1 MQKQIGEQ
9 LDNLAACSGHSVA
22 LDTETT
28 GLHWYQDTPIGIG
41 WYCPGAESEGYIDLR
56 EEGMLELVQQTILAW
71 DLDRTT
77 VICHNMKFDFHF
89 LGISPRMFKR
99 KLDTTVMIHLLD
111 SRHRKALKDAEITFL
126 NKRTKTEHV
135 TSHGRKKIWEWDVD
149 DVAAYCID
157 DCKSTWELAEYLM
170 PYMRQLFVTTLLRD
184 DMEYL
189 GELWEIERHGLNV
202 DLEFTAYGV
211 ARLQQDIDYLEEQ
224 LFKGVG
230 YRFNW
235 RSAQQLSEA
244 LYDHL
249 GIEKPVDPYAD
260 ADGVYRGKFAHR
272 TKYNSTSTNTFIL
285 LEKVTV
291 PAGYKHPLTGEVYA
305 EEHVGHPLGD
315 IISLLREAVKLQ
327 NVLKKWPK
335 LTDANGR
342 LHTNFNIT
350 GTRTGR
356 LSSSE
361 PNFQNIPGSWRV
373 KFTQTVFS
381 GELDRP
387 DAYNLR
393 KAIIPDPGT
402 VLVSIDWRQQELR
415 MFGLLAN
422 DPNMVPAL
430 QSGQDIHSFVA
441 DQVWGA
447 HDVFHRGMAKSIT
460 FGLIY
465 GTSTASLSHRLNMTR
480 AEAKT
485 VTNQYWEAFPAIR
498 PFRDLT
504 VEHCTKYGY
513 VRNWAGRY
521 WWEEDQERT
530 YKAVNFLV
538 QGGAADQLKHAVLR
552 CQKFLRDCGAQSHVV
567 SIVHDELIFQMP
579 YEELWMVPDIC
590 SIMELPD
597 IFGVPFPV
605 DVEMGLTWGEKRGI
619 PEDQLPKLLEG
630 KRPKLPVDEKW
641 KEEWAQMKAAKK
653 AAKTGLPPL

>member
-1 MQKQIGEQ
+1 MADQDQFDE
-9 LDNLAACSGHSVA
+9 LARCSGHSVA
-22 LDTETT
+22 IDTETT
-28 GLHWYQDTPIGIG
+28 GLSWFQDVPIGIG
-41 WYCPGAESEGYIDLR
+41 WHCPDAGSEGYIDLR
-56 EEGMLELVQQTILAW
+56 EPRALDGVKDVMLNRW
-71 DLDRTT
+71 DRNRTT

-89 LGISPRMFKR
+89 LGISPREFKR

-111 SRHRKALKDAEITFL
+111 SRHRKALKDAEKTFL
-126 NKRTKTEHV
+126 GKTVKTEHL
-135 TSHGRKKIWEWDVD
+135 TKHGRKKIWDWPVE
-149 DVAAYCID
+149 DVAKYCID
-157 DCKSTWELAEYLM
+157 DCRSTWELAEYLM
-170 PYMRQLFVTTLLRD
+170 KYMRMLYVTTLLRD

-189 GELWEIERHGLNV
+189 GELWEIERHGLLA
-202 DLEFTAYGV
+202 DLEFTAYAV
-211 ARLQQDIDYLEEQ
+211 ARLQQDIDFLERKLYE
-224 LFKGVG
+224 GVG
-230 YRFNW
+230 YKFNW
-235 RSAQQLSEA
+235 RSAKQLSEA
-244 LYDHL
+244 LYDSM
-249 GIEKPVDPYAD
+249 GIEKPKDPYAD
-260 ADGVYRGKFAHR
+260 ADGVYRGRFAHR

-285 LEKVTV
+285 LEKVIWEDDEGV
-291 PAGYKHPLTGEVYA
+291 
-305 EEHVGHPLGD
+305 EHVGHPLGN
-315 IISLLREAVKLQ
+315 IISLLREARKLQ
-327 NVLKKWPK
+327 NVLEKWPGMV
-335 LTDANGR
+335 DSENR

-356 LSSSE
+356 LSSSK

-381 GELDRP
+381 GELERP

-430 QSGQDIHSFVA
+430 QSGRDIHSFVA

-465 GTSTASLSHRLNMTR
+465 GTSTASLSHRLNMTG
-480 AEAKT
+480 AEAKA
-485 VTNQYWEAFPAIR
+485 VTNQYWQAFPAIR
-498 PFRDLT
+498 PFRDAT
-504 VEHCTKYGY
+504 VKHCERFGY

-521 WWEEDQERT
+521 WWEEDKERT

-552 CQKFLRDCGAQSHVV
+552 CQKFLRDCGAKSHVV

-590 SIMELPD
+590 KIMELPD
-597 IFGVPFPV
+597 IFGVAFPV
-605 DVEMGLTWGEKRGI
+605 DVEMGLTWGEKREI
-619 PEDQLPKLLEG
+619 PEAAIPMLLEG
-630 KRPKLPVDEKW
+630 KRPKLPVDTGW
-641 KEEWAQMKAAKK
+641 KDEWRRIQAGEILVKQ
-653 AAKTGLPPL
+653 